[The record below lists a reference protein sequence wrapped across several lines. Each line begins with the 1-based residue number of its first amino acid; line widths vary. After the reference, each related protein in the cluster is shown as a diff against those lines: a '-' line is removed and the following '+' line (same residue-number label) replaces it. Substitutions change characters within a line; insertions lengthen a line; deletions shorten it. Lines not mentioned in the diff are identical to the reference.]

1 MVKSKEDDGSTDSGG
16 DRDRND
22 DCLKSSTSSKC
33 SHINKSI
40 IVAKIKKILK
50 NNGLVTTCSECE
62 KEKEASPTVNNH
74 EDDEYEYD
82 KTLWLC
88 LRCGVQLCG
97 RTANKH
103 ALQHYEVYR
112 YNLAYLNAKVTN
124 DNCCL

>member
-1 MVKSKEDDGSTDSGG
+1 MVKTKEDDGSTDSGE
-16 DRDRND
+16 DRDRNED
-22 DCLKSSTSSKC
+22 SLKFTSKC

-40 IVAKIKKILK
+40 VVTKIKKLLK
-50 NNGLVTTCSECE
+50 TNGLVTLCSECE
-62 KEKEASPTVNNH
+62 KEKETSTSNNNH

-103 ALQHYEVYR
+103 AIQHYEVH
-112 YNLAYLNAKVTN
+112 LLN
-124 DNCCL
+124 